1 MSTQRARKAK
11 PPRAKERPKP
21 RYHHGDLRAAL
32 VRASVDLIAR
42 DGLESLSLREAAR
55 EAGVS
60 SAAPYHHFATKADL
74 LAAIAA
80 DGFVALEA
88 AMRDAIAALEDP
100 EAPSPRLQALGRAY
114 VGFARS
120 HPIEFRL
127 MFRGSTSARSPL
139 PKGCDPS
146 ASYSLLVD
154 AVERIAKTLP
164 PGTIAPEAL
173 VLTAWSL
180 VHGAAELVLEG
191 PIATA
196 EGSIAIADDQ
206 VGATVV
212 ATLGRLLELAF
223 ASDAHR
229 RERRS
234 AT

>member
-1 MSTQRARKAK
+1 MSTTRTGKAK
-11 PPRAKERPKP
+11 PSRTKERAKP

-32 VRASVDLIAR
+32 VRASVELIAR
-42 DGLESLSLREAAR
+42 DGVESLSLREAAR

-88 AMRDAIAALEDP
+88 SMREAIAGLEDP

-114 VGFARS
+114 VRFARE

-146 ASYSLLVD
+146 ASFGLLVD
-154 AVERIAKTLP
+154 AVERVAETLP
-164 PGTIAPEAL
+164 PNTIEPQAL

-191 PIATA
+191 PLATA
-196 EGSIAIADDQ
+196 EGSITIADEQ

-212 ATLGRLLELAF
+212 STLGRLLDLAF
-223 ASDAHR
+223 VSKHG
-229 RERRS
+229 RS
-234 AT
+234 TT